1 LLLITESRINIKE
14 AIRDTRQAEVCMT
27 VETMVAPAEV
37 LAARC
42 RARWAGESA
51 EYRAAR
57 TALLAEEI
65 ELRRQIE
72 RVAVQ
77 RRALPAGPEVAREY
91 SFEGPEG
98 PVTLAEL
105 FGDKDTLVVY
115 TWMFG
120 PQRERPC
127 PMCTSLLSAWEG
139 EALDVQQRVAL
150 AVTAR
155 SPLEKL
161 RAVAEARG
169 WRHLP
174 LYSDVSQDFSRDYYA
189 VAPDGS
195 DIPQFLVFTRR
206 DGSIRLFWAGE
217 MDDTSADPGEDPR
230 GAPDLMPLW
239 TILDSTP
246 EGRGAD
252 WYPSLT
258 YPAK

>member
-1 LLLITESRINIKE
+1 LLFITESRIKIKK
-14 AIRDTRQAEVCMT
+14 AIRDSGQVEVCMT
-27 VETMVAPAEV
+27 VETILPSEV
-37 LAARC
+37 LAAR
-42 RARWAGESA
+42 AKSRWPGESA
-51 EYRAAR
+51 GYRAAR

-72 RVAVQ
+72 RVAER
-77 RRALPAGPEVAREY
+77 RRALPPGPAVGEY
-91 SFEGPEG
+91 SFEGAEG

-115 TWMFG
+115 TWMYG

-139 EALDVQQRVAL
+139 EALDIQQRVAL

-155 SPLEKL
+155 SPLDKL
-161 RAVAEARG
+161 GGFAEERG

-174 LYSDVSQDFSRDYYA
+174 LYSDTSGDFSRDYNA
-189 VAPDGS
+189 VAPDGG
-195 DIPQFLVFTRR
+195 DIPQLLVFTRR
-206 DGSIRLFWAGE
+206 DGTIRFFWAGE
-217 MDDTSADPGEDPR
+217 MDDTNADPGQDPR

-258 YPAK
+258 YPTK

>member
-1 LLLITESRINIKE
+1 
-14 AIRDTRQAEVCMT
+14 MT
-27 VETMVAPAEV
+27 VETILPPADV
-37 LAARC
+37 LAAR
-42 RARWAGESA
+42 AKSRWPGESA

-65 ELRRQIE
+65 ALRRQIE
-72 RVAVQ
+72 RVAEQ
-77 RRALPAGPEVAREY
+77 RRALPPGPVVTGDAYR
-91 SFEGPEG
+91 FEGAEG

-105 FGDKDTLVVY
+105 FGDKDTLVIY

-127 PMCTSLLSAWEG
+127 PMCTSLLSAWDG
-139 EALDVQQRVAL
+139 EALDIQQRVAL

-155 SPLEKL
+155 SPLAKL
-161 RAVAEARG
+161 EAFAAGRG

-174 LYSDVSQDFSRDYYA
+174 LYSDAEATFSRDFWA
-189 VAPDGS
+189 VTPEGD
-195 DIPQFLVFTRR
+195 DIPQLLVFTRR
-206 DGSIRLFWAGE
+206 DGTIRFFWAGE
-217 MDDTSADPGEDPR
+217 MDDTTADPGQDPR

-239 TILDSTP
+239 TILDFTP

-258 YPAK
+258 YPAQ

>member
-1 LLLITESRINIKE
+1 
-14 AIRDTRQAEVCMT
+14 MT
-27 VETMVAPAEV
+27 VETILAPAAE
-37 LAARC
+37 LAAR
-42 RARWAGESA
+42 AKSRWPGESA

-65 ELRRQIE
+65 ELRRHIE
-72 RVAVQ
+72 RVAER
-77 RRALPAGPEVAREY
+77 RRALPPGPEVRGDY
-91 SFEGPEG
+91 RFEGAEG
-98 PVTLAEL
+98 LVTLAEL

-115 TWMFG
+115 TWMYG
-120 PQRERPC
+120 PQRARPC

-139 EALDVQQRVAL
+139 EALDLQQRVAF

-155 SPLEKL
+155 APLAKL

-174 LYSDVSQDFSRDYYA
+174 LYSDAEATFSRDFWA
-189 VAPDGS
+189 VTPDGD
-195 DIPQFLVFTRR
+195 DIPQLLVFTRR
-206 DGSIRLFWAGE
+206 DGTIRFFWAGE
-217 MDDTSADPGEDPR
+217 MDDSTADPGQDPR

-258 YPAK
+258 YPTE

>member
-1 LLLITESRINIKE
+1 M
-14 AIRDTRQAEVCMT
+14 EVCMT
-27 VETMVAPAEV
+27 VETILPPAEV

-42 RARWAGESA
+42 KARWPGESA

-72 RVAVQ
+72 RVAEQ

-91 SFEGPEG
+91 SFEGAEG
-98 PVTLAEL
+98 SVTLTEL

-115 TWMFG
+115 TWMYG
-120 PQRERPC
+120 TQRERPC

-139 EALDVQQRVAL
+139 EALDIQQRVAF

-155 SPLEKL
+155 SPLDKL
-161 RAVAEARG
+161 RAFAEERG

-174 LYSDVSQDFSRDYYA
+174 LYSDTEQTFSRDFGA
-189 VAPDGS
+189 LAPDGG
-195 DIPQFLVFTRR
+195 DIPQLLVFSRR
-206 DGSIRLFWAGE
+206 DGTIRLFWAGE
-217 MDDTSADPGEDPR
+217 MDDDTADPGQDPR

-258 YPAK
+258 YPTK

>member
-1 LLLITESRINIKE
+1 
-14 AIRDTRQAEVCMT
+14 MT
-27 VETMVAPAEV
+27 VDTLLPPAAV

-42 RARWAGESA
+42 EARWEGESA
-51 EYRAAR
+51 EYREAR

-65 ELRRQIE
+65 ALRRQIE
-72 RVAVQ
+72 RVAEQ
-77 RRALPAGPEVAREY
+77 RRALPPGPAVVRDY
-91 SFEGPEG
+91 SFEGAEG

-105 FGDKDTLVVY
+105 FGDKDTLVLY

-127 PMCTSLLSAWEG
+127 PMCTSLLAAWEA
-139 EALDVQQRVAL
+139 EALDIQQRVAL

-155 SPLEKL
+155 SPFDRLE
-161 RAVAEARG
+161 AFAAGRG

-174 LYSDVSQDFSRDYYA
+174 LYSDADQAFSRDFGA
-189 VAPDGS
+189 LAPDGG
-195 DIPQFLVFTRR
+195 DIPQLLVFSRR
-206 DGSIRLFWAGE
+206 DGTIRLFWAGE
-217 MDDTSADPGEDPR
+217 MDDSTADPGQDPR

-258 YPAK
+258 YPAE

>member
-1 LLLITESRINIKE
+1 
-14 AIRDTRQAEVCMT
+14 MT
-27 VETMVAPAEV
+27 VETIPPPAEI

-42 RARWAGESA
+42 KARWPGESA

-65 ELRRQIE
+65 ELRRHIE
-72 RVAVQ
+72 RVAEQ
-77 RRALPAGPEVAREY
+77 RRALPKGPAVSRDY
-91 SFEGPEG
+91 DFEGAEG
-98 PVTLAEL
+98 PVTLAQL

-127 PMCTSLLSAWEG
+127 PMCTSLLAAWEG
-139 EALDVQQRVAL
+139 EALDIQQRVAL

-155 SPLEKL
+155 SSLEKL
-161 RAVAEARG
+161 RALAEERG
-169 WRHLP
+169 WKHLP
-174 LYSDVSQDFSRDYYA
+174 LYSDASQDFSRDYYA
-189 VAPDGS
+189 IGADGG
-195 DIPQFLVFTRR
+195 DIPQLLVFTRR
-206 DGSIRLFWAGE
+206 DGVIRLFWAGE
-217 MDDTSADPGEDPR
+217 MDDSTADPGEDPR

-258 YPAK
+258 YPAQ